1 MDEKEKGMLNK
12 CAYDIKLVMIAN
24 IVEGTNKIK
33 NDIGRLEK
41 VTKIILTDTSA
52 NKDLSLFKRKV

>member
-1 MDEKEKGMLNK
+1 
-12 CAYDIKLVMIAN
+12 MIAN
-24 IVEGTNKIK
+24 VVEGTNKIK

-52 NKDLSLFKRKV
+52 NKGLSLFKREV